1 MWLSVTRN
9 THSFQSERLGE
20 IKTGLERYSR
30 GGGTQAPKI
39 MGLLLMPENA
49 IKAFGVFE
57 KYLISATFFYWSS
70 LALSLKKHAFPI
82 TCSLTNQNASLRLI
96 LFLLFPSNGKS
107 HIGLI
112 SLHLQLSFSQF
123 PNVHTYT
130 HRNVSLKRK

>member
-57 KYLISATFFYWSS
+57 KYLIPATFFYWSS

-82 TCSLTNQNASLRLI
+82 TCSLTNQNASFEVNS
-96 LFLLFPSNGKS
+96 LFVIPQQWKESYRADIPS
-107 HIGLI
+107 LAA
-112 SLHLQLSFSQF
+112 
-123 PNVHTYT
+123 
-130 HRNVSLKRK
+130 